1 MCSHLRRTAG
11 NRAAAHSRRPRRRQ
25 DSQSQLSGF
34 AGVSHRLVAVITSAL
49 LWLWIFS
56 ASFAAGLYF
65 PALGRADT
73 TDWKPCVETTPLV
86 PCSTDIQ
93 YPCGANI
100 PIWKCPSTQPS
111 QRSIDVGTQYFG
123 SQASRH
129 TSGELGYI
137 GAVVDQGAKQ
147 DNPVKVIDPDG
158 AIRLGHSVCEKIDAV
173 MVSTHRV
180 PNSIHN
186 DAIQWIYD
194 PNPQHLITI
203 PVAGLTVTSAIT
215 FLCPRYRPALY
226 LYNIYS

>member
-1 MCSHLRRTAG
+1 MVRYL
-11 NRAAAHSRRPRRRQ
+11 RAARHSHKTGT
-25 DSQSQLSGF
+25 GF

-93 YPCGANI
+93 YPCGSGI
-100 PIWKCPSTQPS
+100 PIWECPSQQPS
-111 QRSIDVGTQYFG
+111 PRFIDVGTQYFG
-123 SQASRH
+123 SQASRY

-137 GAVVDQGAKQ
+137 GAVVDLGAKQ
-147 DNPVKVIDPDG
+147 DNPFKVNDPDG
-158 AIRLGHSVCEKIDAV
+158 TIRLGHSVCEKIDAV

-180 PNSIHN
+180 PHTIHT
-186 DAIQWIYD
+186 DAFEWIYN
-194 PNPQHLITI
+194 PNHQYLTI
-203 PVAGLTVTSAIT
+203 PAAGLVVTSAIN

-226 LYNIYS
+226 GYNIYS